1 MTGER
6 ARIRRQLLTVLESRR
21 EILFAYLHGSF
32 LDQGLPYHDIDVA
45 VYVDPEWAT
54 GQDLFEYEMALS
66 VELTL
71 ALHTT
76 IDVHVLNHAPLG
88 FQHSVLSRGEVI
100 FSRDDER
107 LVDLIERVGLEYIE
121 FAYYVGDYLREVM
134 R

>member
-88 FQHSVLSRGEVI
+88 FQHSVLSRGEVL

>member
-6 ARIRRQLLTVLESRR
+6 ERIRRQLLTALGSRP

-32 LDQGLPYHDIDVA
+32 LDQDLPYHDVDVA
-45 VYVDPEWAT
+45 VYLDPVWAT

-88 FQHSVLSRGEVI
+88 FRHSVLSRGEVL